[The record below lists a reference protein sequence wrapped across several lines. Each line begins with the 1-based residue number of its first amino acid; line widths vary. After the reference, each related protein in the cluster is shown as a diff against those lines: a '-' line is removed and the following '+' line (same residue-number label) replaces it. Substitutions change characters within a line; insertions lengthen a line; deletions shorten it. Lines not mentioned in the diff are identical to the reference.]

1 MSDGE
6 SITLGIVDDHQVVQD
21 GIRLLAE
28 RTEGFDFWG
37 ASSSAADLLR
47 RLERGAPDI
56 LLLDLRIGKDDG
68 MALCR
73 AVRERAPQTQV
84 VVFTAFGELD
94 LLRESVDAGAAGFV
108 LKGTSTRDLP
118 AILRHVR
125 ERGSYCDPALASEVV
140 VDVLRGRADARPR
153 VDLGERE
160 REILRLVAEGKVNRE
175 IADALCLSV
184 HTVKYYL
191 SRMMRDL
198 GAGRRAE
205 LVKAAVDRGLLRPT
219 EG

>member
-1 MSDGE
+1 MSETG

-28 RTEGFDFWG
+28 RTDGFEFWG
-37 ASSSAADLLR
+37 ASGSAADLLR
-47 RLERGAPDI
+47 RLERGGPDI
-56 LLLDLRIGKDDG
+56 LLLDLRIGRDDG

-73 AVRERAPQTQV
+73 AVRERAPETQV
-84 VVFTAFGELD
+84 VVFTAFGELE
-94 LLRESVDAGAAGFV
+94 LLRQSVDAGAAGFV

-125 ERGSYCDPALASEVV
+125 ERGSYCDPELASEVV

-175 IADALCLSV
+175 IAQTLCLSV

-205 LVKAAVDRGLLRPT
+205 LVKAAVDRGLLRAT
-219 EG
+219 E